1 MSSFKNVLEE
11 FAGLAVHDQFNL
23 LITSTHEA
31 SNVAD
36 IEVFS
41 LNRLPAMYATT
52 KQDLLWQL
60 KKVEQSLLSQL
71 KSLVIQTWLA
81 LGRIPHRFA
90 EPISS
95 LGMTFGRYQWCL
107 LGQVYRELFTSPEE
121 AELSLSLSPANEF
134 LIVRALS
141 KQTFGHFADNPRLL
155 VFTTLRDFPSVSEI
169 SLCACFLNFP
179 INYSHWEM
187 LADSFWSLGSE
198 VFFNAD

>member
-31 SNVAD
+31 SNIADVA
-36 IEVFS
+36 VFS

-52 KQDLLWQL
+52 KQDLLWRL

-81 LGRIPHRFA
+81 LGRNPRRFA
-90 EPISS
+90 EPTPLLEI
-95 LGMTFGRYQWCL
+95 TFGRYQWCL
-107 LGQVYRELFTSPEE
+107 LGQIYRELFTSPEE
-121 AELSLSLSPANEF
+121 AELSLSSSPANEF

-179 INYSHWEM
+179 INYSRQKM
-187 LADSFWSLGSE
+187 LADSFWGLDSE
-198 VFFNAD
+198 VFFNED